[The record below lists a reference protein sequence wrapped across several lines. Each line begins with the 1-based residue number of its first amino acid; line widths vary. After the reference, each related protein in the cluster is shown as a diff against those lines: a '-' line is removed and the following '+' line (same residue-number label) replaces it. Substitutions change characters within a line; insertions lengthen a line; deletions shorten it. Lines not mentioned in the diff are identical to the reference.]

1 MKPESRKALIAAV
14 LVVVFGL
21 LFLWKNRG
29 KAILLTDETEEQA
42 SFVLTEAAETVSES
56 ESPGIVVY
64 VSGEVKNPGVY
75 ELPINS
81 RVCDALMA
89 AGGLTENALDSLVN
103 LAEVLTDG
111 EMIRFPEKTDAS
123 AGTAVL
129 SDGLVNLNTAG
140 RDDLM
145 TLPGIGEARADA
157 IISYRNENGSFRSTE
172 ELMNVPGIG
181 ETLFDRLKNR
191 IKI

>member
-1 MKPESRKALIAAV
+1 MKPESQKALIAAV

-21 LFLWKNRG
+21 LFLWKSHG
-29 KAILLTDETEEQA
+29 KAIFLTDETEEQA